1 MLSTREAIAEDIPR
15 ITAILNYYI
24 ANAVSTFQTDQHPL
38 EPSPLLDTYRDVRD
52 RGLPFLVAVEDETV
66 VGYCYVAG
74 HSWPGRKAY
83 RHTADLSIYV
93 RHDWRGRGAGQL
105 LINELMNELKKTDIR
120 EVLCVM
126 AVDDESPG
134 GGYELRDW
142 YDRWGFVQVGHMKNV
157 GFKFG
162 RWLDVLILQ
171 ASTRQ
176 DKVIR

>member
-1 MLSTREAIAEDIPR
+1 
-15 ITAILNYYI
+15 
-24 ANAVSTFQTDQHPL
+24 
-38 EPSPLLDTYRDVRD
+38 
-52 RGLPFLVAVEDETV
+52 
-66 VGYCYVAG
+66 
-74 HSWPGRKAY
+74 
-83 RHTADLSIYV
+83 
-93 RHDWRGRGAGQL
+93 
-105 LINELMNELKKTDIR
+105 
-120 EVLCVM
+120 M